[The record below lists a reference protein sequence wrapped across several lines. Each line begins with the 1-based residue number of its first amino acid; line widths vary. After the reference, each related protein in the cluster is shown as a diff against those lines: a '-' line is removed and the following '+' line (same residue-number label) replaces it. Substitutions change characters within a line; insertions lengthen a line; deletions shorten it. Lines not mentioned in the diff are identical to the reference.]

1 MRWRTCNT
9 TKFYIAYTT
18 IVDTIVFMQAK
29 NSWLSAADEPASAQA
44 LSAVV
49 QERPQGC
56 TNFKLRQ
63 LMRRVAHH
71 YDAEMVLCGL
81 KTTQYS
87 LLSHVVKLGPIRP
100 GDLAAAMKMD
110 ASTLTRNLRPLVD
123 AGWVTIAAGA
133 DARSRLV
140 HITDSGRDKRA
151 EAQRCWKIAQLS
163 LNQTLGE
170 ERVKALHA
178 LIDES
183 LALLA
188 ALPAGEADDG
198 A

>member
-1 MRWRTCNT
+1 
-9 TKFYIAYTT
+9 
-18 IVDTIVFMQAK
+18 MQATE
-29 NSWLSAADEPASAQA
+29 NASIDAVEPPHAQEPA
-44 LSAVV
+44 LPEPVLPP
-49 QERPQGC
+49 RPQGC

-63 LMRRVAHH
+63 LMRRVAQH
-71 YDAEMVLCGL
+71 YDAEMALCGL

-100 GDLAAAMKMD
+100 SDLAAAMKMD
-110 ASTLTRNLRPLVD
+110 ASTLTRNLKPLVD

-140 HITDSGRDKRA
+140 HITDAGRDKRSD
-151 EAQRCWKIAQLS
+151 AQQCWKLAQLS

-170 ERVKALHA
+170 DRVNALHV

-188 ALPAGEADDG
+188 ALPALAQGEADRD